1 MHHINDTRKRAHS
14 LGILMLGAAFVAA
27 GACPSKRAANGTV
40 DTTVL
45 ETSFAVDAEGPGV
58 HVTRTDAKS
67 VDKSTEYKLTE
78 ENFKAFVAAA
88 DSLNALA
95 NRDSVA
101 RNYLAS
107 DLTDAGA
114 KTTDAGLNWLE
125 SNAPVNNA
133 INSAGIST
141 RDYFV
146 QGIAIASA
154 ERFVKDPN
162 AAPPTPTAKSNAEF
176 LRGHQAEL
184 THLQSLR
191 SGKPVVVSKP

>member
-14 LGILMLGAAFVAA
+14 LEVLSLGALLLIA
-27 GACPSKRAANGTV
+27 GACSNKQGANGTL

-45 ETSFAVDAEGPGV
+45 ETTSAVDAEGPGV

-67 VDKSTEYKLTE
+67 VDKSTEYKLTDQ
-78 ENFKAFVAAA
+78 NFKAFLAAA
-88 DSLNALA
+88 DSLTALA
-95 NRDSVA
+95 NRDSAA

-125 SNAPVNNA
+125 SNAAVSNA

-154 ERFVKDPN
+154 ERFVNDPN
-162 AAPPTPTAKSNAEF
+162 AAPPTPTAKANAEF
-176 LRGHQAEL
+176 LRGRQADL
-184 THLQSLR
+184 TRLQSLR
-191 SGKPVVVSKP
+191 RGRPVVVSKP